1 MLNLSTVQTVA
12 YPRPRLGT
20 KTGRVWEIADEI
32 TREKGRPA
40 KRREVIERFTTEN
53 GNANTANTQYQ
64 YWKDWYELQPGRATA
79 SFAKPCDVEPQSL
92 RVRRTAGFQFP

>member
-1 MLNLSTVQTVA
+1 MLNLSVDQTVT
-12 YPRPRLGT
+12 YTRPGLGT

-40 KRREVIERFTTEN
+40 KRREVIGRFTAEN

-64 YWKDWYELQPGRATA
+64 YWKDWYELQPGPVTVSPR
-79 SFAKPCDVEPQSL
+79 
-92 RVRRTAGFQFP
+92 